1 MIRYTSFKQLSIEEF
16 KTPFEKEIDSN
27 NRWVI
32 LANSIPWDELAN
44 IYHKAMSPGKGAP
57 GKDARIV
64 IGALI
69 VKHKLGISG
78 DETIQIIRENP
89 YIQYF
94 LGIKEFTNNPIFDS
108 GLFTSILKRL
118 GIDTFNQMQKEIIE
132 KALNIQL
139 KSKRHGLIVA
149 TPINGQISN
158 FSTNLSLLNDAR
170 TACEEIIDILCKEFN
185 QKTMATGYRTKAFN
199 EYTVAIDESN
209 HTLKE
214 NKKAIGR
221 QLSFLK
227 RRIKS
232 IHKLLDTY
240 TGKVTSDKLTVIKG
254 ANTIPL
260 KGSDLRRFWII
271 QQLFAQ
277 QQKMHKTGKRS
288 CPYRIINI
296 NQPFNR
302 PAANTKAKFRILKT
316 RVRLLQQFF

>member
-32 LANSIPWDELAN
+32 LANSLPWDELAN

-57 GKDARIV
+57 GKDARLV

-69 VKHKLGISG
+69 VKHKLGFSG
-78 DETIQIIRENP
+78 DETIQIIKENP

-94 LGIKEFTNNPIFDS
+94 LGMKEFTNSPIFDS

-139 KSKRHGLIVA
+139 KSKRNGLVIANRA
-149 TPINGQISN
+149 TDHFTN
-158 FSTNLSLLNDAR
+158 FSSNLRLLSDAR
-170 TACEEIIDILCKEFN
+170 ILCEKILDTLCKEFN
-185 QKTMATGYRTKAFN
+185 HRAMPTSYREKAFN
-199 EYTVAIDESN
+199 EYTAAINGSN
-209 HTLKE
+209 HTIKE

-227 RRIKS
+227 RRIRS
-232 IHKLLDTY
+232 INKLIDTY
-240 TGKVTSDKLTVIKG
+240 LDKVDPDKFTVIKG
-254 ANTIPL
+254 AYPIPL
-260 KGSDLRRFWII
+260 NVSDLKRFWII
-271 QQLFAQ
+271 QHLYLQ
-277 QQKMHKTGKRS
+277 QQKMHKTGKKS
-288 CPYRIINI
+288 CSDRIIDIDHPNL
-296 NQPFNR
+296 R
-302 PAANTKAKFRILKT
+302 LVLNTKAKFRILKT
-316 RVRLLQQFF
+316 RVHLFQQFI

>member
-16 KTPFEKEIDSN
+16 KTPFEKTIDSN

-69 VKHKLGISG
+69 VKHKLGLTG

-118 GIDTFNQMQKEIIE
+118 GIDTFNQMQKDIIE

-139 KSKRHGLIVA
+139 KSKRHGLIFA
-149 TPINGQISN
+149 TQATDHFTN
-158 FSTNLSLLNDAR
+158 FSSNLRLLSDAR
-170 TACEEIIDILCKEFN
+170 ILCEKLIDTLCKEFN
-185 QKTMATGYRTKAFN
+185 HRAMPTTYREKAFN
-199 EYTVAIDESN
+199 EYTAAIDESI
-209 HTLKE
+209 HTIKE
-214 NKKAIGR
+214 NKKAVGR
-221 QLSFLK
+221 QLIFLK
-227 RRIKS
+227 RRIRS
-232 IHKLLDTY
+232 INKLLDTY
-240 TGKVTSDKLTVIKG
+240 IVKVDPNKFTVIKG
-254 ANTIPL
+254 AYSIPL
-260 KGSDLRRFWII
+260 SVSDMKRFWII
-271 QQLFAQ
+271 QQLYTQ
-277 QQKMHKTGKRS
+277 QQKMHKTGKKS
-288 CPYRIINI
+288 CSDRIIDI
-296 NQPFNR
+296 DHPHLR
-302 PAANTKAKFRILKT
+302 PVLNTKAKFRILKT
-316 RVRLLQQFF
+316 RVHLFQQVF

>member
-16 KTPFEKEIDSN
+16 KTPFEKEIDSS

-32 LANSIPWDELAN
+32 LSNSLPWDELAN

-94 LGIKEFTNNPIFDS
+94 LGIKEFTNSPIFDS
-108 GLFTSILKRL
+108 GLFPSILKRL
-118 GIDTFNQMQKEIIE
+118 GIDTFNQMQMEIIE

-139 KSKRHGLIVA
+139 KSKRNGLIIA
-149 TPINGQISN
+149 TKTTDHLTN
-158 FSTNLSLLNDAR
+158 FSSNLRLLSDAR
-170 TACEEIIDILCKEFN
+170 TACEEVIDILCKEFN
-185 QKTMATGYRTKAFN
+185 HKAIPTSYRQKASN
-199 EYTVAIDESN
+199 EFTAAINESI
-209 HTLKE
+209 HTIKE
-214 NKKAIGR
+214 NKKAISR
-221 QLSFLK
+221 QLIFLK

-232 IHKLLDTY
+232 IYKLLDTY
-240 TGKVTSDKLTVIKG
+240 IGKVNPDKFTVIKG
-254 ANTIPL
+254 AYHIPL
-260 KGSDLRRFWII
+260 NSSDLKRFWVI
-271 QQLFAQ
+271 QQLFVQ
-277 QQKMHKTGKRS
+277 QQKMQKTGKKS
-288 CPYRIINI
+288 CPERIIDI
-296 NQPFNR
+296 NQPYIR

>member
-57 GKDARIV
+57 AKDTRIV

-69 VKHKLGISG
+69 VKHKLGLTA
-78 DETIQIIRENP
+78 DDTIQIIRENP

-118 GIDTFNQMQKEIIE
+118 GIDTFNQMQKDIIE

-139 KSKRHGLIVA
+139 KSKRYRLIVA
-149 TPINGQISN
+149 TSAYGHVSN
-158 FSTNLSLLNDAR
+158 FSTNLSLLSDAR

-185 QKTMATGYRTKAFN
+185 HKTMSTGYRAKASN
-199 EYTVAIDESN
+199 EYTAAIDEST
-209 HTLKE
+209 HTQKE
-214 NKKAIGR
+214 NIKAIGR

-240 TGKVTSDKLTVIKG
+240 TGKVVPDKLAVING
-254 ANTIPL
+254 TNTIPL
-260 KGSDLRRFWII
+260 RAFDLRRFWII
-271 QQLFAQ
+271 QHLFAQ
-277 QQKMHKTGKRS
+277 QQMMHKTGKKS
-288 CPYRIINI
+288 CPERIIDI

-316 RVRLLQQFF
+316 RVRLLQQFI

>member
-69 VKHKLGISG
+69 VKHKLGFSG
-78 DETIQIIRENP
+78 NETIQIIRENP

-118 GIDTFNQMQKEIIE
+118 GIDTFNQMQKDIIE

-139 KSKRHGLIVA
+139 KSKRHGFIVA
-149 TPINGQISN
+149 IPSNGHVTN
-158 FSTNLSLLNDAR
+158 FSTNLTLLSNAR
-170 TACEEIIDILCKEFN
+170 TSCEEIIDILCKEFN
-185 QKTMATGYRTKAFN
+185 HKTMATGYRTKASN
-199 EYTVAIDESN
+199 EYAAAMDESN

-240 TGKVTSDKLTVIKG
+240 TGKIAPDKLTVIKG
-254 ANTIPL
+254 TCTIPL
-260 KGSDLRRFWII
+260 KGSDHRRFWII
-271 QQLFAQ
+271 QELFAQ
-277 QQKMHKTGKRS
+277 QLKMHKTCKKS
-288 CPYRIINI
+288 CPDCIIDI
-296 NQPFNR
+296 NQPYNR

-316 RVRLLQQFF
+316 RVRLLQQFL

>member
-16 KTPFEKEIDSN
+16 KTPFEKEIDIN
-27 NRWVI
+27 NRWVV
-32 LANSIPWDELAN
+32 LANSLPWDELAN
-44 IYHKAMSPGKGAP
+44 IYHKAMSPVKGAP

-108 GLFTSILKRL
+108 GLFPSILKRL

-139 KSKRHGLIVA
+139 KSKRNGLIVA
-149 TPINGQISN
+149 TQPSGQLTN
-158 FSTNLSLLNDAR
+158 FSSNLKLLSEAR
-170 TACEEIIDILCKEFN
+170 IACEEIIDKLYNEFN
-185 QKTMATGYRTKAFN
+185 HKAMPTNYRQKALNEFIAAT
-199 EYTVAIDESN
+199 DESS
-209 HTLKE
+209 HTKKE
-214 NKKAIGR
+214 NKKAVGR
-221 QLSFLK
+221 QLIFLK
-227 RRIKS
+227 RRIRS

-240 TGKVTSDKLTVIKG
+240 TGKIAPDKLTVIKG

-260 KGSDLRRFWII
+260 NGSDLRRFWII

-277 QQKMHKTGKRS
+277 QQKMHKIGKKS
-288 CPYRIINI
+288 CPERIIYI
-296 NQPFNR
+296 NHPYNR
-302 PAANTKAKFRILKT
+302 PVANTKAKFRILKT
-316 RVRLLQQFF
+316 RIRLLQQFF

>member
-16 KTPFEKEIDSN
+16 KTPFEKEIDNN

-44 IYHKAMSPGKGAP
+44 IYHKAMSLGKGAP
-57 GKDARIV
+57 GKDTRIV

-69 VKHKLGISG
+69 VKHKLGFTG

-94 LGIKEFTNNPIFDS
+94 LGIKEFTNEPIFDS

-118 GIDTFNQMQKEIIE
+118 GIDTFNQMQKDIIE

-139 KSKRHGLIVA
+139 KSKRHGLMFAI
-149 TPINGQISN
+149 PSNGHLSN
-158 FSTNLSLLNDAR
+158 FSNNLTLLSNAR
-170 TACEEIIDILCKEFN
+170 SSCEEIIDILCKEFN
-185 QKTMATGYRTKAFN
+185 HKTIALGYRTKASN
-199 EYTVAIDESN
+199 EYAAAIDESN

-232 IHKLLDTY
+232 IQKLLDIY
-240 TGKVTSDKLTVIKG
+240 TGKIAPDKFTLIKS
-254 ANTIPL
+254 AYTFPIPCSYL
-260 KGSDLRRFWII
+260 NQFWII
-271 QQLFAQ
+271 QHVFEQ
-277 QQKMHKTGKRS
+277 QQKMHRTGKKS
-288 CPYRIINI
+288 CSDRIIDI
-296 NQPFNR
+296 DHPHLR
-302 PAANTKAKFRILKT
+302 PVLNTKAKFRILKT
-316 RVRLLQQFF
+316 RVHLFQQVF

>member
-57 GKDARIV
+57 AKDTRIV

-69 VKHKLGISG
+69 VKHKLGLTA
-78 DETIQIIRENP
+78 DDTIQIIRENP

-108 GLFTSILKRL
+108 GLFTSILKRI
-118 GIDTFNQMQKEIIE
+118 GIDTFNQMQKDIIE

-149 TPINGQISN
+149 TPSNIQVTN
-158 FSTNLSLLNDAR
+158 FSTNLTLLSNAR
-170 TACEEIIDILCKEFN
+170 TSCEEIIDNLCKEFN
-185 QKTMATGYRTKAFN
+185 HKSMAIGYRTKASI
-199 EYTVAIDESN
+199 EYTAAIDESN

-240 TGKVTSDKLTVIKG
+240 TGKIAPDKFTVIKG
-254 ANTIPL
+254 AYTVPL
-260 KGSDLRRFWII
+260 SSSYLNRFWVI
-271 QQLFAQ
+271 QQVFAQ
-277 QQKMHKTGKRS
+277 QQKMHKTGKKS
-288 CPYRIINI
+288 CSDRIIDI
-296 NQPFNR
+296 DQPHLR
-302 PAANTKAKFRILKT
+302 PVLNTKAKFRILKT
-316 RVRLLQQFF
+316 RVHLFQQVF

>member
-32 LANSIPWDELAN
+32 LANSIPWDELAK

-78 DETIQIIRENP
+78 DETIEIIRENP

-108 GLFTSILKRL
+108 GLFPSILKRL

-139 KSKRHGLIVA
+139 KSKRHGLIVP
-149 TPINGQISN
+149 TPSNGQLSN
-158 FSTNLSLLNDAR
+158 FATNLSLLNNAR
-170 TACEEIIDILCKEFN
+170 TSCEEIIDILCKEFN
-185 QKTMATGYRTKAFN
+185 HKTMATAYRTKASN
-199 EYTVAIDESN
+199 EFTAAINESI
-209 HTLKE
+209 HTIKE
-214 NKKAIGR
+214 NKKAISR
-221 QLSFLK
+221 QLIFLK

-240 TGKVTSDKLTVIKG
+240 TGKVNPDKFIVIKG
-254 ANTIPL
+254 AYHIPL
-260 KGSDLRRFWII
+260 NSSDLKRFWVI
-271 QQLFAQ
+271 QQLFVQ
-277 QQKMHKTGKRS
+277 QQKMHKTGKKS
-288 CPYRIINI
+288 CPERIIDI
-296 NQPFNR
+296 DHPYAR
-302 PAANTKAKFRILKT
+302 PIVNTKAKFRILKT
-316 RVRLLQQFF
+316 RVHLLQQVF